1 MRHSKSRS
9 AAAFTIIELL
19 VAICVSVVLLVIVAF
34 VFKISAAATRDANS
48 RVGMTERL
56 RLVNIRL
63 RQEVGAML
71 PVQRLDSGFKPP
83 QPYTDKRTFEVAA
96 DGTWIVF
103 ATSTVQ
109 DGLPVSVDVKYEF
122 IEDPGGDPHQNVLV
136 RWRDGTGPYDNTTHQ
151 ANPNY
156 MLGDSSFEKPTTGAP
171 FFHSDVLMLNV
182 RSVKFDV
189 SSMDVPNGMCFN
201 NGQAPTTVA
210 NPTDLYPRQLPAG
223 IEMDIEYGPET
234 GDLDRTERQK
244 LFFTVYRGL

>member
-1 MRHSKSRS
+1 M
-9 AAAFTIIELL
+9 IELL
-19 VAICVSVVLLVIVAF
+19 VAICVSVILLVIVAF

-63 RQEVGAML
+63 RQEIGAML
-71 PVQRLDSGFKPP
+71 PIPRLDPSTKPLA
-83 QPYTDKRTFEVAA
+83 PYPDKRTFDVAA
-96 DGTWIVF
+96 DGTWIMF

-109 DGLPVSVDVKYEF
+109 DGLPVNVDVKYEF
-122 IEDPGGDPHQNVLV
+122 LQSPDGDPHKNVLV
-136 RWRDGTGPYDNTTHQ
+136 RWRDHTGPYDNTTHL

-156 MLGDSSFEKPTTGAP
+156 TLGDNSFEAPTSGSTYFNA
-171 FFHSDVLMLNV
+171 DVLMQNV

-189 SSMDVPNGMCFN
+189 SSMDVPAGMPLTD
-201 NGQAPTTVA
+201 GQAASSVP

-223 IEMDIEYGPET
+223 VELDIEYGPEQ
-234 GDLDRTERQK
+234 GDLDKLERQD